1 MKRISVGR
9 APENDVVVQDAL
21 VSSKHLLLSMDDA
34 GLFFVEDLNSTNGTW
49 VGESFLRNGRQA
61 ISLDTTLKIGDTVL
75 EWQNYFLAS
84 SPAPVAQTPLPAPE
98 ILPTVEKAEE
108 PPTVLPTPSPTLP
121 KTPSTLSWL
130 FWLAI
135 GMGAFFL
142 FLLLFWYFTY
152 VRRVG

>member
-1 MKRISVGR
+1 
-9 APENDVVVQDAL
+9 VV
-21 VSSKHLLLSMDDA
+21 
-34 GLFFVEDLNSTNGTW
+34 
-49 VGESFLRNGRQA
+49 
-61 ISLDTTLKIGDTVL
+61 
-75 EWQNYFLAS
+75 
-84 SPAPVAQTPLPAPE
+84 QTPLPAPE